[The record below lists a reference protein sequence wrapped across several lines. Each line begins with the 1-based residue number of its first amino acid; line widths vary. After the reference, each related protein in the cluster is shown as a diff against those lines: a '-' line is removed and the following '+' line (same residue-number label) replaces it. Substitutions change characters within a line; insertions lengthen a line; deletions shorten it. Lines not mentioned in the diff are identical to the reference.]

1 MDSTD
6 ENQLASRLR
15 LNLQQNG
22 FDEHLD
28 SPYGML
34 FSRDSSALPD
44 VKKTYFIFTRLEEC
58 ASGPDLQINVKAAKD
73 YLASL
78 SKSKGE
84 HYVLYFVGLVKE
96 VPQELAD
103 FLYRHAN
110 LELRR
115 EIVPV
120 LIEPLTNRWFIAGE
134 SYVSLPYDS
143 YKFLV
148 QEFVDLVGSVL
159 YPDFLALPRME
170 EILLDICLAPDA
182 ERREIIKTKYKES
195 RAVLFSICNL
205 QAMRGEDI
213 GPSFDVRH
221 ALAVNYLKQALIDE
235 ISPARGS
242 SGFDIGY
249 SAGSKE
255 ILYRQLQDQRIGWF
269 KAGAISALAYCRDC
283 KQIVEPV
290 PVKQGVMAS
299 NQRVGCPHSEK
310 HKRLVDL
317 VFFMPDELEKFTGSL
332 MKKHS

>member
-15 LNLQQNG
+15 PNLQQNV

-58 ASGPDLQINVKAAKD
+58 ASGPHLQINVKAAKD

-84 HYVLYFVGLVKE
+84 HYVLY
-96 VPQELAD
+96 
-103 FLYRHAN
+103 RHAN

-115 EIVPV
+115 DVISV
-120 LIEPLTNRWFIAGE
+120 LIEPLSNRLFIAGE

-159 YPDFLALPRME
+159 CPDFLALPRME

-195 RAVLFSICNL
+195 
-205 QAMRGEDI
+205 
-213 GPSFDVRH
+213 
-221 ALAVNYLKQALIDE
+221 
-235 ISPARGS
+235 
-242 SGFDIGY
+242 
-249 SAGSKE
+249 
-255 ILYRQLQDQRIGWF
+255 
-269 KAGAISALAYCRDC
+269 
-283 KQIVEPV
+283 
-290 PVKQGVMAS
+290 
-299 NQRVGCPHSEK
+299 
-310 HKRLVDL
+310 
-317 VFFMPDELEKFTGSL
+317 
-332 MKKHS
+332 